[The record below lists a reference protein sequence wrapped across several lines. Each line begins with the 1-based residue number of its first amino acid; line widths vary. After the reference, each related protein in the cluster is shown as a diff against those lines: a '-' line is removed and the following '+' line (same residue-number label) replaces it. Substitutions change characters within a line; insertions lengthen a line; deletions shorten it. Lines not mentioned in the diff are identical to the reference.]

1 MSTTLQFRSD
11 PELDRALDIIVREAK
26 KKAGEGASK
35 KRISRSMVARS
46 ILKQALESTEDQIV
60 WAESISWIYA
70 VTQRVVQRALHEVMT
85 SLEDIIADEL
95 GIEDEEA

>member
-1 MSTTLQFRSD
+1 
-11 PELDRALDIIVREAK
+11 
-26 KKAGEGASK
+26 
-35 KRISRSMVARS
+35 MVART
-46 ILKQALESTEDQIV
+46 ILKQALGSTEDQIV